1 MSAVLKESPLVIEM
15 LDETTDHAAPALR
28 TERAVAQLDAPAAG
42 PMSSALA
49 FLRAG
54 GTVAEMR
61 DVLALQREW
70 EAGEAKKAYVS
81 AMAEFKKNPP
91 TIFKDKQVAFESK
104 AGGAKTDYWHATLGN
119 VAEAI
124 IEGLAKV
131 GISHSWKPERIADR
145 IHVSCTLTHQ
155 AGHSESISLDGP
167 LDNSGNK
174 NSIQQMSSTTTYLS
188 RYTLLMI
195 TGLAVKD
202 EVMPD
207 DDGRGA
213 GTDDRGAPFD
223 VEDKRDPLRER
234 SDTSRPVGLP
244 PYDEAKFKANL
255 PAWTDVIRTGRK
267 TADALIRHVE
277 KTSPF
282 TAEQQQSLRSIA
294 TA

>member
-1 MSAVLKESPLVIEM
+1 M
-15 LDETTDHAAPALR
+15 LDDAADHPAPAVR
-28 TERAVAQLDAPAAG
+28 SERAVAQLDAPAAG

-70 EAGEAKKAYVS
+70 EAGEAKKAYVA
-81 AMAEFKKNPP
+81 AMADFKKNPP
-91 TIFKDKQVAFESK
+91 QILKDKRVFFQGK
-104 AGGAKTDYWHATLGN
+104 NGGATTDYWHATLGN

-124 IEGLAKV
+124 IEGLARV
-131 GISHSWKPERIADR
+131 GVSHSWKPERIGDR
-145 IHVSCTLTHQ
+145 MQVTCTLTHAQ
-155 AGHSESISLDGP
+155 GHSESISLDGP
-167 LDNSGNK
+167 LDGSGNK
-174 NSIQQMSSTTTYLS
+174 NAIQQMSSTTTYLS

-207 DDGRGA
+207 DDGRSA

-234 SDTSRPVGLP
+234 AEIARPAGPP
-244 PYDEAKFKANL
+244 PYDAANFEANL

-267 TADALIRHVE
+267 TADALIKHVE

-282 TAEQQQSLRSIA
+282 TAEQQKSLRSIA